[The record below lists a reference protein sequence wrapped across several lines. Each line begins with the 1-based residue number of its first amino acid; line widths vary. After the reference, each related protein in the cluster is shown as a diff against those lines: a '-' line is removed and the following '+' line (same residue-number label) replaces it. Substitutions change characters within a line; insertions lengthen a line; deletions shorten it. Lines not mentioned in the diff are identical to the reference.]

1 MPKDLPHNIKVDVSV
16 LINFGDQILAEDIIL
31 PKGVT
36 LLANPKEVVATIS
49 APREEK
55 EEEVAPADLSTIEV
69 EKKGKEEEK
78 KEETEKVSD
87 TQ

>member
-1 MPKDLPHNIKVDVSV
+1 VHVSV

-36 LLANPKEVVATIS
+36 LLANPKGVVATIS

-55 EEEVAPADLSTIEV
+55 EEETAPADLSTIEV
-69 EKKGKEEEK
+69 EKKGKEEKAEAVP
-78 KEETEKVSD
+78 EAE
-87 TQ
+87 QPAL